1 MERTLLNYK
10 DILWRYLDRISDQVV
25 ALLDMDLTIVDC
37 NGGFQ
42 RWLGLE
48 KTPVGKNLKEFLKKE
63 EGAFAPFPPDWEAG
77 MIEEPSWDRKNLPEV
92 RVTFLL
98 GPSIIQPLTCHLFR
112 LGDRILLIGEK
123 PELYP
128 SEIISKMSVL
138 NNELDEITRQLNQ
151 KNRELEKANAVISR
165 LMNTDPLTDL
175 ANRRYF
181 QEILIRSLSFAARKN
196 SPLSLVMADLDH
208 FKSVNDRYGHD
219 QGDQV
224 LIAFSR
230 LLKEHSR
237 TEDLPARF
245 GGEEF
250 LVLLPGTNLQE
261 AAVFAERIRLRLME
275 IRFQPGPERITA
287 SFGVTS
293 STRGDTPE
301 SLIKRVDT
309 ALYQAKGA
317 GRNRVVLLPAKG

>member
-1 MERTLLNYK
+1 
-10 DILWRYLDRISDQVV
+10 
-25 ALLDMDLTIVDC
+25 
-37 NGGFQ
+37 
-42 RWLGLE
+42 
-48 KTPVGKNLKEFLKKE
+48 
-63 EGAFAPFPPDWEAG
+63 
-77 MIEEPSWDRKNLPEV
+77 
-92 RVTFLL
+92 
-98 GPSIIQPLTCHLFR
+98 
-112 LGDRILLIGEK
+112 
-123 PELYP
+123 
-128 SEIISKMSVL
+128 MSVL
-138 NNELDEITRQLNQ
+138 NNELAEITRQLNQ

-261 AAVFAERIRLRLME
+261 ADVFAERIRLRLME

-317 GRNRVVLLPAKG
+317 GRNRVVLLPAEG